1 MRLRVRLVS
10 LLLPAMLI
18 TAAPAFGSV
27 YSRVLAT
34 YEQQGTIPPCTF
46 STPQLSAA
54 LRGVDVY
61 GQQYFAD
68 FTAAIQ
74 TALAQRAAGACAH
87 GSTAGAAAA
96 GVFSPITARARRGQ
110 ALPRGGVTA
119 PTGAGLPAP
128 LAVLAALAGL
138 GLIALALAAL
148 ARVRGWG
155 AGVPG
160 VWRHLWQEAAWRA
173 GGVWHDFRDWVSV
186 R

>member
-1 MRLRVRLVS
+1 MRYRVRLVL
-10 LLLPAMLI
+10 LLLPALLLV
-18 TAAPAFGSV
+18 AAPAFGSV

-87 GSTAGAAAA
+87 GSTGAAAA
-96 GVFSPITARARRGQ
+96 GVFSPITAGARRGQ

-119 PTGAGLPAP
+119 PTGAGL
-128 LAVLAALAGL
+128 
-138 GLIALALAAL
+138 
-148 ARVRGWG
+148 
-155 AGVPG
+155 
-160 VWRHLWQEAAWRA
+160 
-173 GGVWHDFRDWVSV
+173 
-186 R
+186 